1 MNINIKLTESQ
12 VEKLED
18 IKDLGVFIHQA
29 INKKIEEIEAR
40 KLLTNKSLNL
50 ENEKWKDIKG
60 HEGQHEVSS
69 CGRVRS
75 VDRTISKVDG
85 RYDKQVTFYKQGRIK
100 TLTYHHGQYFIIK
113 LSNEGKNKTHF
124 VHRLVA
130 EAFLPNPNNLPIVN
144 HKNSIKTDNN
154 IENLEWVSNSEN
166 VKHAIKNKLTTI
178 CSGEN
183 HGACKYTDEDI
194 LKIRKLYKDKLSLT
208 EIGKIMGTNKA
219 RIWEI
224 VHRKTWKHI

>member
-130 EAFLPNPNNLPIVN
+130 EAFLPNPNNLPI
-144 HKNSIKTDNN
+144 
-154 IENLEWVSNSEN
+154 
-166 VKHAIKNKLTTI
+166 
-178 CSGEN
+178 
-183 HGACKYTDEDI
+183 
-194 LKIRKLYKDKLSLT
+194 
-208 EIGKIMGTNKA
+208 
-219 RIWEI
+219 
-224 VHRKTWKHI
+224 